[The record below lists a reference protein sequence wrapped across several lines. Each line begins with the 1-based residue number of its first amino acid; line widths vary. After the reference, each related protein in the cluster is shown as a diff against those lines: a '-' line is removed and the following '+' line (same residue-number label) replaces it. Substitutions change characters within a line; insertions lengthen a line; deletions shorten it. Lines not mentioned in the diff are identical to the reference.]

1 MTAEKF
7 IHKFTD
13 EQALAVQ
20 LIANLFPV
28 FYSKSSREDESYAQ
42 AVAVTKR
49 VFQIVKDNF

>member
-7 IHKFTD
+7 VQKFTD

-28 FYSKSSREDESYAQ
+28 FYAKNAREDESYAQ

-49 VFQIVKDNF
+49 VFQIVKDSF